1 MTLESARTVVRAELS
16 CGAFDAFSAV
26 RFADRFPPH
35 FHDTFA
41 IGVIE
46 SGTSRLR
53 TPRGEWI
60 AGPGTILA
68 FSPHEIH
75 CAEPV
80 ADAGYTYRMI
90 YPGRELLDEIGV
102 RGACAAERQPLFSAP
117 VIYDPALAAEFVE
130 AHIPLMAADSPVT
143 TQSRLITVLRS
154 ITDRY
159 GRRESRDHEPG
170 ARDRAAVQRALEIL
184 HTGFT
189 RQVRLRTLA
198 DECGL
203 SPFHLLRLFR
213 DAVGVPPHA
222 YLVQLRVNRAQVL
235 LQEGHSVSEVA
246 HVCGFSDQ
254 PHFTRTFKRT
264 VGVPPGQYIRRARTR
279 VA

>member
-1 MTLESARTVVRAELS
+1 MTPESARTVVRAELS

-46 SGTSRLR
+46 SGMSRLR

-60 AGPGTILA
+60 AGAGTILA

-75 CAEPV
+75 CAEPLSK
-80 ADAGYTYRMI
+80 AGYTYRMI
-90 YPGRELLDEIGV
+90 YPGREMLEEIGI
-102 RGACAAERQPLFSAP
+102 RSIAAGEQGPLFCSP

-130 AHIPLMAADSPVT
+130 AHTPLMDGVSLSAA
-143 TQSRLITVLRS
+143 QIRLIGVLRN
-154 ITDRY
+154 IAGRY
-159 GRRESRDHEPG
+159 RERLSPRGKPG

-184 HTGFT
+184 HTGYT

-222 YLVQLRVNRAQVL
+222 YLVQLRVNRAQAL
-235 LQEGHSVSEVA
+235 LREGHSVSEVA